1 MGDSR
6 KAPLPSGSVLP
17 VLHTCYV
24 GRTEYCGWQ
33 LPGRFRPRDLSS
45 VPHFNPPD
53 FSKPL
58 LAAAPDARFVAAP
71 ADGVLPEG
79 FFSTTNL
86 PTYVRIGGEWK
97 LPREPRMDSA
107 LVLDADGV
115 LWVREGRRV
124 LKGEQ
129 VAVGEAEDGRDGIY
143 VHATAFM
150 EEVGADGEFKFMVS
164 EVSREK
170 PIDYALMAK
179 ILVDER
185 EGGGYPIWVAGPA
198 LVHSRARNDM
208 VWFIQNG
215 FVGALL
221 AGNAVAVHDIEA
233 SIFGT
238 TLGLSGDGKAT
249 QGGHGLHM
257 RAINKVRAAGSI
269 AAAVANG
276 TIRDGIMHAC
286 VTTNTPFVLTGSIR
300 DDGPL
305 PEVITDA
312 VASQDAMRAHAV
324 KSTMAIL
331 IATALHAIATG
342 NMLPAFVMQPDGSLR
357 ELATICVDSAEFV
370 VSKLKDRGT
379 HQAFGVVTN
388 AQDFMHIL
396 RLYVEREIDQ
406 RRIAAASPADRAV
419 AAAR

>member
-1 MGDSR
+1 VPSFH
-6 KAPLPSGSVLP
+6 APDFTKPA
-17 VLHTCYV
+17 
-24 GRTEYCGWQ
+24 
-33 LPGRFRPRDLSS
+33 LSS
-45 VPHFNPPD
+45 
-53 FSKPL
+53 
-58 LAAAPDARFVAAP
+58 APDARFAPAP
-71 ADGVLPEG
+71 ADGVLPED

-86 PTYVRIGGEWK
+86 PTYVRVGGAWRM
-97 LPREPRMDSA
+97 PREPRMDSA
-107 LVLDADGV
+107 LVLDAAGE

-124 LKGEQ
+124 RKGDR
-129 VAVGEAEDGRDGIY
+129 VAVGTAEDGREGIY
-143 VHATAFM
+143 VHANAFM
-150 EEVGADGEFKFMVS
+150 EEAGPDGEFKFMSS

-170 PIDYALMAK
+170 PIDYALMAS

-185 EGGGYPIWVAGPA
+185 EKGGYPIWVAGPA

-238 TLGLSGDGKAT
+238 TLGMSGAGKAT

-276 TIRDGIMHAC
+276 TITDGIMHAC
-286 VTTNTPFVLTGSIR
+286 VTSNTPFVLTGSIR

-312 VASQDAMRAHAV
+312 IAAQDAMRAHAI
-324 KSTMAIL
+324 KATMAIL

-342 NMLPAFVMQPDGSLR
+342 NMLPAFVTEADGTLR

-406 RRIAAASPADRAV
+406 RRTVLASAERPV
-419 AAAR
+419 AATR

>member
-1 MGDSR
+1 
-6 KAPLPSGSVLP
+6 
-17 VLHTCYV
+17 
-24 GRTEYCGWQ
+24 
-33 LPGRFRPRDLSS
+33 
-45 VPHFNPPD
+45 VPTFNPPN
-53 FSKPL
+53 FSKPG
-58 LAAAPDARFVAAP
+58 LASAPDARFVAAP

-86 PTYVRIGGEWK
+86 PTYVRIGGAWR

-107 LVLDADGV
+107 LVLAPDGE

-124 LKGEQ
+124 KQGDQ
-129 VAVGEAEDGRDGIY
+129 VAVGAAEDGREGIY
-143 VHATAFM
+143 VHAGAFM
-150 EEVGADGEFKFMVS
+150 EEVGSDGEFKFMVS

-185 EGGGYPIWVAGPA
+185 DGGGYPIWVAGPA

-208 VWFIQNG
+208 VWFIQHG

-238 TLGLSGDGKAT
+238 TLGMSGEGKAT

-276 TIRDGIMHAC
+276 TIKDGIMHAC

-312 VASQDAMRAHAV
+312 IAAQDAMRAHAV
-324 KSTMAIL
+324 KATMAIL

-342 NMLPAFVMQPDGSLR
+342 NMLPAFVMQEDGSLR

-406 RRIAAASPADRAV
+406 RGMTSTAPAAA
-419 AAAR
+419 AAGAR

>member
-1 MGDSR
+1 M
-6 KAPLPSGSVLP
+6 
-17 VLHTCYV
+17 T
-24 GRTEYCGWQ
+24 
-33 LPGRFRPRDLSS
+33 
-45 VPHFNPPD
+45 HFSPPD
-53 FSKPL
+53 FTKP
-58 LAAAPDARFVAAP
+58 AFASAPDARFVPAP

-79 FFSTTNL
+79 FFSSTNL
-86 PTYVRIGGEWK
+86 PTYVRVGGAWR
-97 LPREPRMDSA
+97 LPREPRMDSV
-107 LVLDADGV
+107 LLLDADGV

-124 LKGEQ
+124 RKGDR
-129 VAVGEAEDGRDGIY
+129 VAVGTHEDGREGIY
-143 VHATAFM
+143 VHATAFTG
-150 EEVGADGEFKFMVS
+150 EPTGDGGEFKFMTS

-170 PIDYALMAK
+170 PIDYSQMAR
-179 ILVDER
+179 ILIDER
-185 EGGGYPIWVAGPA
+185 DRGGYPIWVAGPA

-208 VWFIQNG
+208 TWFIQNG

-238 TLGLSGDGKAT
+238 TLGMTGQGEAT

-257 RAINKVRAAGSI
+257 RAINRVRAAGSI
-269 AAAVANG
+269 ANAVADG

-286 VTTNTPFVLTGSIR
+286 VTHDIPFVLTGSIR

-305 PEVITDA
+305 PDVITDA
-312 VASQDAMRAHAV
+312 VAAQDAMRAHAIRA
-324 KSTMAIL
+324 TMAIL

-342 NMLPAFVMQPDGSLR
+342 NMLPAFVTEKDGSLR
-357 ELATICVDSAEFV
+357 ELATICVDSSEFV

-396 RLYVEREIDQ
+396 RLYVERELDQ
-406 RRIAAASPADRAV
+406 RTLAAAPRGLAEAV
-419 AAAR
+419 